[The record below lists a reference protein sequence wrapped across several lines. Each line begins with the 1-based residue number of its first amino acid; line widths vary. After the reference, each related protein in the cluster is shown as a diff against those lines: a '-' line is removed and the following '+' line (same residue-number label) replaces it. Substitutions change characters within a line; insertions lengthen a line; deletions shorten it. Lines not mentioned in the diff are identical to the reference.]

1 MSVTYRGHTH
11 FSRELC
17 GSTMPACNLCTH
29 FTCMCAYI
37 TCMHALH
44 RIKAEENLTVSSE
57 EADNVSVIAAD
68 NAQMRKHHLSDLAT
82 HVRHTWTKILHY
94 NV

>member
-1 MSVTYRGHTH
+1 MALPCLHVTYVHI
-11 FSRELC
+11 SL
-17 GSTMPACNLCTH
+17 ACVH
-29 FTCMCAYI
+29 A
-37 TCMHALH
+37 CMHALY
-44 RIKAEENLTVSSE
+44 RTKAEENLTVSSE